1 LPDIDFVD
9 LDSLRAATLARQMD
23 TAQPLLNLILAQLAA
38 REPLFLVLSGEVM
51 LLAQTN
57 AVVDKR

>member
-1 LPDIDFVD
+1 
-9 LDSLRAATLARQMD
+9 MD
-23 TAQPLLNLILAQLAA
+23 TVQPLLNLILTQLAA

-57 AVVDKR
+57 AVVDNSCN